1 MRSREHLVEKTK
13 KCRLIHFFIHFQT
26 LLANTLSLNSQFH
39 CNEKLGKIILLQ
51 NIGIFRQIFV
61 IFYRADFNFF
71 YVRRM
76 HTMLIPFVHIP
87 MCVCTCMHLTLNLV
101 FRLHLHEVTFSIL
114 LRRHILMGYRS
125 SATLCS
131 YSCQF

>member
-1 MRSREHLVEKTK
+1 MQSREHLVEKTK
-13 KCRLIHFFIHFQT
+13 KWRRVRFLIHFQT
-26 LLANTLSLNSQFH
+26 SLANILSLNSQFH
-39 CNEKLGKIILLQ
+39 CYEKLGKIILLQ
-51 NIGIFRQIFV
+51 NIWIFRQIFV

-87 MCVCTCMHLTLNLV
+87 MCVCMCMHLTLNLV

>member
-1 MRSREHLVEKTK
+1 MQSREHLVEKTK
-13 KCRLIHFFIHFQT
+13 KCRQICFLIHFQT
-26 LLANTLSLNSQFH
+26 SLANILSLNSQFH
-39 CNEKLGKIILLQ
+39 CYEKLGKIILLQ
-51 NIGIFRQIFV
+51 NIWIFRQIFM

-76 HTMLIPFVHIP
+76 HMMRIPFVHIQ
-87 MCVCTCMHLTLNLV
+87 MCVCMCMHLTLNLV

-114 LRRHILMGYRS
+114 LRRHIIMGYRS